1 MIHNTLGQTINI
13 IGTTEESRI
22 NTTVP
27 TANLRF
33 LVKFT
38 NEYSGKVLYSYGDNL
53 VIKSRFTK
61 MDIAYNTTND
71 VYSSRINLS
80 PAGYWKYEI
89 FEVSYIS
96 NPSVLDSNNA
106 PSNENEVLTVSDE
119 NGVVE
124 GRVDIGKINVVRAD
138 GTNEVEFTENIS
150 TEVVYIYAPE

>member
-38 NEYSGKVLYSYGDNL
+38 NEYSGKVLYSYGTN
-53 VIKSRFTK
+53 VVVKSRFTK
-61 MDIAYNTTND
+61 MDISYNTTND
-71 VYSSRINLS
+71 VYRSRINLS

-89 FEVSYIS
+89 FEVSYIVNVGEL
-96 NPSVLDSNNA
+96 NPTNA
-106 PSNENEVLTVSDE
+106 PKTENDVLTVSDE

-138 GTNEVEFTENIS
+138 GTKEVEFTENVI
-150 TEVVYIYAPE
+150 TETIYIYAPE

>member
-38 NEYSGKVLYSYGDNL
+38 NEYSGSILYAYGTN
-53 VIKSRFTK
+53 VVVKSRFTK
-61 MDIAYNTTND
+61 MDIAYSTTNSI
-71 VYSSRINLS
+71 YSSRINLN
-80 PAGYWKYEI
+80 PVGYWKYEI

-96 NPSVLDSNNA
+96 APESLDSTNA

-150 TEVVYIYAPE
+150 TEVIYIYAPE